1 MSYMDTIEDIDFDFE
16 ESPII
21 VVMLMDL
28 PEVEARGRKFGPFKS
43 GQEVE
48 LPFWVAEKLLGFGSA
63 KLRDEDRLSLQA
75 LSKIHWRETVPNSR
89 QISKLVENFYPTLRR
104 FLNELREAEKADDV
118 RGKDF
123 KKAFELSRDIV
134 NCRISKIVSLAFVP
148 VQASDI
154 VRNMASEEKAL
165 YSRLTKLIDEW
176 RRKMV
181 GLGAGE

>member
-1 MSYMDTIEDIDFDFE
+1 LSYMDTIEDIDFDFE
-16 ESPII
+16 ETSII
-21 VVMLMDL
+21 VVMLIDL
-28 PEVEARGRKFGPFKS
+28 PEVEVRDRKFGPFKS

-48 LPFWVAEKLLGFGSA
+48 LPYWVAEKLIGFGSA

-89 QISKLVENFYPTLRR
+89 QISKLGENFYFMLRR
-104 FLNELREAEKADDV
+104 FLKELREEETSGGV

-154 VRNMASEEKAL
+154 VRNMASEERTL

-181 GLGAGE
+181 GLGVGE